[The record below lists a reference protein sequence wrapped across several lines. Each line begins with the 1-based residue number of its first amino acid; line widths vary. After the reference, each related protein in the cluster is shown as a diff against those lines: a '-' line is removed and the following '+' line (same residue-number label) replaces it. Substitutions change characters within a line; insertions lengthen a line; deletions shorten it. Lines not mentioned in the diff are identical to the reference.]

1 MNWILLLL
9 MILSVG
15 AFAAPA
21 KKIDKMFD
29 SKTKIENPFELRD
42 PFKAPQSSRT
52 ESGKDK
58 KEGFYVSGKGQYSN
72 IGDVALDQINVADI
86 RLVGVLIGKERRAL
100 VSTSKDGKDSKGPVI
115 ILKEGMKIGPDSAE
129 LKAIL
134 PGGIVLVEKI
144 VNVYGEEE
152 YLETVIPI
160 SR

>member
-1 MNWILLLL
+1 MNWIVVLL
-9 MILSVG
+9 MIVSVG
-15 AFAAPA
+15 AQAAP
-21 KKIDKMFD
+21 KKIDTMFNN
-29 SKTKIENPFELRD
+29 KTKIENPFELRD
-42 PFKAPQSSRT
+42 PFKAPVSKS
-52 ESGKDK
+52 EGGKDK
-58 KEGFYVSGKGQYSN
+58 KGGFYVSGKGQYSN

-100 VSTSKDGKDSKGPVI
+100 IATGKEAKEGAKGPVI
-115 ILKEGMKIGPDSAE
+115 ILKEGMKIGPDAAE